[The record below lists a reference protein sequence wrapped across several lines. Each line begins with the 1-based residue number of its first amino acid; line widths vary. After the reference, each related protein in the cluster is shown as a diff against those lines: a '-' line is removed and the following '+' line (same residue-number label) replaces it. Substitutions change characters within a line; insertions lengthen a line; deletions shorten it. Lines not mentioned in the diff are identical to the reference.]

1 MKSFSESSRRS
12 IRKFMGF
19 TLAEQLVVTAQYCR
33 HLISKT
39 YLKIHLFTLIELLV
53 VIAIIAILA
62 AMLMPALQKAREA
75 GRSSSCQ
82 SNLRQIGFAVANYA
96 DANDDWTPHTAP
108 YNKLISDK
116 YIPGKMFICPTRY
129 NPFHPYPYLNGQ
141 DCCTYLFGLRFCG
154 YVYTS
159 GAVLAEA
166 PPVSFKMLRRPAAI
180 PVLADAYWKQ
190 ADGPFTGTPKN
201 ISMAFFKGTF
211 TGGANDCFQSL
222 HHSNLS
228 NLLLADGHVK
238 AYSRQGYESDIY
250 GYKEYHPVSKK
261 LLTE

>member
-33 HLISKT
+33 HLISKN

-82 SNLRQIGFAVANYA
+82 SNLRQIGLAVANYA

-108 YNKLISDK
+108 YSKLISDK

-141 DCCTYLFGLRFCG
+141 DRCTYLFGLRFCG

-180 PVLADAYWKQ
+180 PVLADADWKK

-222 HHSNLS
+222 HHSDLS
-228 NLLLADGHVK
+228 NLLLADGHVR
-238 AYSRQGYESDIY
+238 AYSRKGYESDIY